1 MCSFLSKYLRS
12 KTSTLPL
19 QLRCLQGGGGGVAG
33 DFNSPILHKNLMMPL
48 RQFCKLPIGVSI
60 EELLREG
67 LKPELIPKHVAII
80 PDGNRRW
87 AKERGLTPEK
97 GHEAGKKVLGDLCR
111 YCSKWGVKVVSAY
124 AFSTEN
130 WSRPKAEV
138 TFLMTS
144 YFERL
149 IEEFMRYG
157 MKMSFIGDRS
167 NLPDSM
173 KEMLR
178 LAEES
183 TKDNT
188 GLHFVAALNYGGRY
202 DITQATKKIA
212 SKVKDGVIQLED
224 INDKLIDQELET
236 NKIIEYPNPDLLI
249 RTSGEL
255 RISNYMLWQLAY
267 SELYFVDK
275 LFPQLDEDDF
285 VAALRSFQQRQRH
298 YGGHKI

>member
-1 MCSFLSKYLRS
+1 
-12 KTSTLPL
+12 
-19 QLRCLQGGGGGVAG
+19 
-33 DFNSPILHKNLMMPL
+33 MPL
-48 RQFCKLPIGVSI
+48 SNSILMFRRQFCKLPFGVISK
-60 EELLREG
+60 EELLIEG
-67 LKPELIPKHVAII
+67 LQPELMPKHVAII

-87 AKERGLTPEK
+87 AKERGLSPEK

-111 YCSKWGVKVVSAY
+111 YCSKWGVKVLSAY

-144 YFERL
+144 YFEGL
-149 IEEFMRYG
+149 IHDFMRDIARCTYSNVCRYG
-157 MKMSFIGDRS
+157 MKMSVIGDKS
-167 NLPDSM
+167 NLPNSL
-173 KEMLR
+173 KEAINH
-178 LAEES
+178 AEET

-202 DITQATKKIA
+202 DIIQATKKIA
-212 SKVKDGVIQLED
+212 AKVKDGVIQLED
-224 INDKLIDQELET
+224 INDKLIDTELET
-236 NKIIEYPNPDLLI
+236 KYLEYPNPDLLI

-267 SELYFVDK
+267 SEFCFVDK
-275 LFPQLDEDDF
+275 FFPELDEADF
-285 VAALRSFQQRQRH
+285 VAALRSFQRRQRR

>member
-12 KTSTLPL
+12 KTSTLQL
-19 QLRCLQGGGGGVAG
+19 QLQGGWGGIAG

-67 LKPELIPKHVAII
+67 LQPELMPKHVAII

-87 AKERGLTPEK
+87 AKERGLSPEK

-111 YCSKWGVKVVSAY
+111 YCSKWGVKVLSAY

-149 IEEFMRYG
+149 TEEFMRYG
-157 MKMSFIGDRS
+157 MKMSIIGDRS
-167 NLPDSM
+167 NLPNSL

-178 LAEES
+178 LAEET

-188 GLHFVAALNYGGRY
+188 GIHFVAALNYGGRY

-212 SKVKDGVIQLED
+212 SKVKDGVVQLED

-236 NKIIEYPNPDLLI
+236 NKILEYPNPDLLI

-267 SELYFVDK
+267 SEFYFVDK

-285 VAALRSFQQRQRH
+285 VAALRSFQQRQRR

>member
-12 KTSTLPL
+12 KTFTLPL

-48 RQFCKLPIGVSI
+48 RQFCKLPIGVSK

-67 LKPELIPKHVAII
+67 LQPELMPKHVAII

-87 AKERGLTPEK
+87 AKERGLSPEK

-111 YCSKWGVKVVSAY
+111 YCSKWGVKVLSAY

-149 IEEFMRYG
+149 TEEFM
-157 MKMSFIGDRS
+157 
-167 NLPDSM
+167 
-173 KEMLR
+173 R

-188 GLHFVAALNYGGRY
+188 GLHFVAALNYAGRY

-224 INDKLIDQELET
+224 INDKLIDEELET
-236 NKIIEYPNPDLLI
+236 NKILEYPNPDLLI

-267 SELYFVDK
+267 SEFYFVDK

-285 VAALRSFQQRQRH
+285 VAALRSFQQRQRR

>member
-19 QLRCLQGGGGGVAG
+19 QLQGGGAGVAG

-67 LKPELIPKHVAII
+67 LQPELMPKHVAII

-130 WSRPKAEV
+130 WSRPKGEV

-167 NLPDSM
+167 NRLNSL

-202 DITQATKKIA
+202 DITQATKTIA

-285 VAALRSFQQRQRH
+285 VAALRSFQQRQRR

>member
-1 MCSFLSKYLRS
+1 MFR
-12 KTSTLPL
+12 
-19 QLRCLQGGGGGVAG
+19 
-33 DFNSPILHKNLMMPL
+33 
-48 RQFCKLPIGVSI
+48 RQFCKLPFRVVSK

-67 LKPELIPKHVAII
+67 LQTELIPKHVAII

-87 AKERGLTPEK
+87 AKERGLSPEK

-111 YCSKWGVKVVSAY
+111 YCSKWGVKVLSAY

-144 YFERL
+144 YFEEL
-149 IEEFMRYG
+149 IHDFMRYG
-157 MKMSFIGDRS
+157 MKMSVIGDKS
-167 NLPDSM
+167 NLPNSL
-173 KEMLR
+173 KEAINH
-178 LAEES
+178 AEET
-183 TKDNT
+183 TKDNI

-202 DITQATKKIA
+202 DITQATKNIA
-212 SKVKDGVIQLED
+212 TKVKDGVIQFED

-236 NKIIEYPNPDLLI
+236 KNLEYPNPDLLI

-267 SELYFVDK
+267 SEFCFVDK
-275 LFPQLDEDDF
+275 LFPDLDEADF
-285 VAALRSFQQRQRH
+285 VAALRSFQRRQRR